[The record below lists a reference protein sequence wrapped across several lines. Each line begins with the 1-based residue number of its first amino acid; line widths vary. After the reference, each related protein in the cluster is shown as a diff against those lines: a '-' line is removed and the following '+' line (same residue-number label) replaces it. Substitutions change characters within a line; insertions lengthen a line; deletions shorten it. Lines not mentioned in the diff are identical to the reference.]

1 MTETKAT
8 TATTLDPGS
17 YSHGTL
23 RDEDMCEMFETIGS
37 ITGCDWCEGETS
49 NLRDLLDDSNLR
61 GLFVGADISESISY
75 LFDHVEEHHTPDG
88 YYFGATEGD
97 GSDFGVWFDYD
108 NQDGWVCVD
117 CVMLLANADTP
128 EHMNEEET
136 AEYLARVEQHGE
148 GAEYILNC
156 PEECEGGFSWSP
168 CDLCDSTLGGDRHP
182 VSITTTST
190 S

>member
-37 ITGCDWCEGETS
+37 ITGCDWCRGEARLARHFS
-49 NLRDLLDDSNLR
+49 NSIR
-61 GLFVGADISESISY
+61 GQEARSESISY

-97 GSDFGVWFDYD
+97 GSDFGVW
-108 NQDGWVCVD
+108 
-117 CVMLLANADTP
+117 
-128 EHMNEEET
+128 MNEEE
-136 AEYLARVEQHGE
+136 EYEPKITPGQVGH
-148 GAEYILNC
+148 
-156 PEECEGGFSWSP
+156 
-168 CDLCDSTLGGDRHP
+168 DLGCYCSSCLG
-182 VSITTTST
+182 IT
-190 S
+190 